1 MVGVN
6 PNRITGRYCP
16 KCENLMLYYGSIK
29 HGMCMCLNNEC
40 KNVEKVEDALTLI
53 QTDEGKSIY
62 WAGFERG
69 EDAGITERLSDKED
83 LSEVE

>member
-16 KCENLMLYYGSIK
+16 KCENPMLYYGSIK

-40 KNVEKVEDALTLI
+40 RNVEKVEDALRLI
-53 QTDEGKSIY
+53 DTKEGRKLY
-62 WAGFERG
+62 QMGYGAGYG
-69 EDAGITERLSDKED
+69 DAGMVGAED